1 MINIVL
7 FGPPG
12 AGKGTQAKK
21 LVEKYG
27 LNHISTGEII
37 RDEIRRSTPMGLEV
51 KHRIEK
57 GELAPDKMVLDMIA
71 EYMEEHKDTGGNI
84 FDGFPRTNVQ
94 AKEFDVI
101 LEKHGLQVDAML
113 SLEVPDEELMA
124 RIILRAEECG
134 RKDDSDIQIVKRRID
149 VYNAQTA
156 IVAEYYA
163 DQDKYIS
170 IDGTGTVD
178 EVFDKLCDAVD
189 RIRK

>member
-37 RDEIRRSTPMGLEV
+37 REEIHRGTPMGLEV
-51 KHRIEK
+51 KHRIER
-57 GELAPDKMVLDMIA
+57 GELAPDRMVLDMIA
-71 EYMEEHKDTGGNI
+71 EYMEEHRQGGGNI

-94 AKEFDVI
+94 AKEFDTI
-101 LEKHGLQVDAML
+101 LANHDLKVDVML
-113 SLEVPDEELMA
+113 SLKVPDEELMA
-124 RIILRAEECG
+124 RIILRAEGG
-134 RKDDSDIQIVKRRID
+134 RKDDSDIEIVKRRID

-156 IVAEYYA
+156 VVAEYYA

-178 EVFDKLCDAVD
+178 EVFDKLCEAID
-189 RIRK
+189 RLNK